1 MTATTRSTISVL
13 RLSMNFGETSAPY
26 NQFTLPLRAKQA
38 ITLCSYL
45 PMTVTPP
52 PEIKVFAGNN
62 TIPGFLRVMKEALK
76 QQRYDIIHIHDAV
89 VANLFL
95 LYVLTTNSR
104 LLSSAVFTVHNS
116 YENFKARNRLLLLPI
131 FALFRKVI
139 CCSKASYESFPAPYR
154 WLAGKRLTYVQNG
167 MDIERVDRILAKQS
181 APQPTNEAF
190 TVISIGRLID
200 IKNPVT
206 LVKAFAQSNLPNG
219 RLVFVGAG
227 HLSDSIKAT
236 AKQLGIADRVELT
249 GLLPRDEVY
258 HRLQAADLFVSP
270 SYGEGLP
277 IAVLEAMACRRPVV
291 LSDIAPHREIA
302 GDQTDLPL
310 FQADDTAG
318 FAQAISRIA
327 ALTPAERARIGQRW
341 RKVVDD
347 HFSLTSMHRG
357 YAEIYA
363 EVRPTII
370 HKQNASLAR

>member
-1 MTATTRSTISVL
+1 MTATTRSALSVL

-26 NQFTLPLRAKQA
+26 NQFSLPLRTRQA

-45 PMTVTPP
+45 PMSVTPP
-52 PEIKVFAGNN
+52 PEIKVFAGNQ
-62 TIPGFLRVMKEALK
+62 TIPGFFRALK
-76 QQRYDIIHIHDAV
+76 QALQQQRYDIIHVHDAV

-95 LYVLTTNSR
+95 LHLLTSNPR

-116 YENFKARNRLLLLPI
+116 YENFKPRNRLLLLPI

-167 MDIERVDRILAKQS
+167 MDIERLDRVLAQQS
-181 APQPTNEAF
+181 APPPNDAF
-190 TVISIGRLID
+190 TVIAIGRLIE

-219 RLVFVGAG
+219 RLLFVGAG
-227 HLSDSIKAT
+227 HLADAVKA
-236 AKQLGIADRVELT
+236 AAEQLGIADRVELT
-249 GLLPRDEVY
+249 GLIPRDEVY
-258 HRLQAADLFVSP
+258 QRLQAADLFVSP

-302 GDQTDLPL
+302 GENNDLPL
-310 FQADDTAG
+310 IAPDDTAG
-318 FAQAISRIA
+318 LAQAISQIA
-327 ALTPAERARIGQRW
+327 ALTPTERKQVGQRW
-341 RKVVDD
+341 RKLVDD

-363 EVRPTII
+363 EVQPAIVQ
-370 HKQNASLAR
+370 KQNASLAR

>member
-1 MTATTRSTISVL
+1 MSVL

-26 NQFTLPLRAKQA
+26 NQFTLPLRTKQA

-45 PMTVTPP
+45 PMTVTAP
-52 PEIKVFAGNN
+52 PELKVFAGNN
-62 TIPGFLRVMKEALK
+62 TIPGFWRVLQQALH
-76 QQRYDIIHIHDAV
+76 QQRYDIIHVHDAV

-95 LYVLTTNSR
+95 LSILLTNPR

-116 YENFKARNRLLLLPI
+116 YENFKLRNRLLLLPI

-154 WLAGKRLTYVQNG
+154 WLAGKRLAYVQNG
-167 MDIERVDRILAKQS
+167 MDIERVDRLLIKQS
-181 APQPTNEAF
+181 RPAPTTDLF
-190 TVISIGRLID
+190 TVIAIGRLIE
-200 IKNPVT
+200 IKNPVA
-206 LVKAFAQSNLPNG
+206 LVKAFAQSKLPNG

-227 HLSDSIKAT
+227 HLAESVKAT
-236 AKQLGIADRVELT
+236 AEQLGIADRVELT
-249 GLLPRDEVY
+249 GLVPRDEVY
-258 HRLQAADLFVSP
+258 QRLQAADLFVSP

-277 IAVLEAMACRRPVV
+277 IAVLEAMACRRPVI

-302 GDQTDLPL
+302 GDNADLPL
-310 FQADDTAG
+310 IHPDDIAG

-327 ALTPAERARIGQRW
+327 ALPPTERAHLGQRW

-347 HFSLTSMHRG
+347 QFSLTSMHRG

-363 EVRPTII
+363 EVRPTVIP
-370 HKQNASLAR
+370 KPNTSLAR